1 MSSPAFFKIPIVDL
15 RAQYSTLRDGVRQA
29 IDDVNDTQQFILG
42 PAVDHFEAQMANYV
56 QCRFSIGVASGSDAL
71 LLALMALGVG
81 PGDAVITTPFTF
93 FSTVSSILRVGAR
106 PLFVDVD
113 IDTCLTSV
121 DRLSEFLVQRVDM
134 QNHQVVDKNT
144 GLKIQAVLPVHL
156 FGRCCAMH
164 ELMALARKYR
174 FKVVEDVAQACGAR
188 TSVAGEER
196 FAGAIGDLGCFSF
209 FPSKTLGAF
218 GDGGLVTTQDPLLAE
233 KIKMLRMH
241 GERSKYFHELMGINS
256 RLDSLQAAVLSI
268 KQRFLEQWCQGRI
281 EKAQAYYRLFQES
294 GLIGNGLMGIP
305 ELSTDRSHVFNNYVV
320 RAERR
325 DELKQFLGRD
335 GIQSEIY
342 YPLPLHLQKCFAYL
356 GYKKGEFPNAELLAD
371 QVLALPLYPELT
383 IQQQEIVV
391 KAVIRFYRS

>member
-1 MSSPAFFKIPIVDL
+1 
-15 RAQYSTLRDGVRQA
+15 
-29 IDDVNDTQQFILG
+29 
-42 PAVDHFEAQMANYV
+42 
-56 QCRFSIGVASGSDAL
+56 
-71 LLALMALGVG
+71 
-81 PGDAVITTPFTF
+81 
-93 FSTVSSILRVGAR
+93 
-106 PLFVDVD
+106 
-113 IDTCLTSV
+113 
-121 DRLSEFLVQRVDM
+121 
-134 QNHQVVDKNT
+134 
-144 GLKIQAVLPVHL
+144 
-156 FGRCCAMH
+156 MH
-164 ELMALARKYR
+164 ELIVLARQYR
-174 FKVVEDVAQACGAR
+174 FKIIEDVAQACGAR

-218 GDGGLVTTQDPLLAE
+218 GDGGLVITQDPLLAE

-241 GERSKYFHELMGINS
+241 GERSKYFHKLMGINS
-256 RLDSLQAAVLSI
+256 RLDSLQAVVLSI

-281 EKAQAYYRLFQES
+281 EKGVLQVVS
-294 GLIGNGLMGIP
+294 GSGLMGIP
-305 ELSTDRSHVFNNYVV
+305 DLSTDRSHVFNNYVV

-342 YPLPLHLQKCFAYL
+342 YPLPLHLQQCFAYL

>member
-1 MSSPAFFKIPIVDL
+1 
-15 RAQYSTLRDGVRQA
+15 
-29 IDDVNDTQQFILG
+29 
-42 PAVDHFEAQMANYV
+42 
-56 QCRFSIGVASGSDAL
+56 
-71 LLALMALGVG
+71 
-81 PGDAVITTPFTF
+81 
-93 FSTVSSILRVGAR
+93 
-106 PLFVDVD
+106 
-113 IDTCLTSV
+113 
-121 DRLSEFLVQRVDM
+121 
-134 QNHQVVDKNT
+134 
-144 GLKIQAVLPVHL
+144 
-156 FGRCCAMH
+156 
-164 ELMALARKYR
+164 
-174 FKVVEDVAQACGAR
+174 
-188 TSVAGEER
+188 
-196 FAGAIGDLGCFSF
+196 
-209 FPSKTLGAF
+209 
-218 GDGGLVTTQDPLLAE
+218 
-233 KIKMLRMH
+233 MLRMH

-268 KQRFLEQWCQGRI
+268 KQRFLEQWCQARI
-281 EKAQAYYRLFQES
+281 DKAQGYYRLFQES
-294 GLIGNGLMGIP
+294 GLIGNGLIGIP

>member
-15 RAQYSTLRDGVRQA
+15 RAQYSTLRDEVRQA
-29 IDDVNDTQQFILG
+29 VDDVNETQQFVLG
-42 PAVDHFEAQMANYV
+42 PAVDHFEAQMANYL

-93 FSTVSSILRVGAR
+93 FSTVSSIIRVGAR

-121 DRLSEFLVQRVDM
+121 DRLSEFLVQRVDT
-134 QNHQVVDKNT
+134 QNHQIVDRNT

-164 ELMALARKYR
+164 ELIVLARQYR
-174 FKVVEDVAQACGAR
+174 FKIIEDVAQACGAR

-218 GDGGLVTTQDPLLAE
+218 GDGGLVTTPDPDLAE
-233 KIKMLRMH
+233 KVRMLRMH
-241 GERSKYFHELMGINS
+241 GERTKYYHEVMGINS
-256 RLDSLQAAVLSI
+256 RLDSLQAAVLSV
-268 KQRFLEQWCQGRI
+268 KQRFLEQWCQNRI
-281 EKAQAYYRLFQES
+281 AKAQAYYRLLRQS
-294 GLIGNGLMGIP
+294 GLVGNGLIGIP
-305 ELSTDRSHVFNNYVV
+305 ELSSDHSHVFNNYVIRV
-320 RAERR
+320 ERR
-325 DELKQFLGRD
+325 DELKQFLARS

-342 YPLPLHLQKCFAYL
+342 YPLPLHLQNCFAHL
-356 GYKKGEFPNAELLAD
+356 GYKRGDFPNAETLGE
-371 QVLALPLYPELT
+371 QVLALPLYPEITLE
-383 IQQQEIVV
+383 QQETVV
-391 KAVIRFYRS
+391 KAVSAFYRS